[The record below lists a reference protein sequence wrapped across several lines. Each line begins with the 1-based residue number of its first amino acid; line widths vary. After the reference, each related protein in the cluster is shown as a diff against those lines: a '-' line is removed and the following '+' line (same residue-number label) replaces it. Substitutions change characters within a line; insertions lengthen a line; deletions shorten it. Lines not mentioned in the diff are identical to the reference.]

1 MIDPRGAQGS
11 GDDERFTRRLE
22 AFSDLVFG
30 FSLSLLAARLDVPS
44 SAAEI
49 LNGAKIA
56 AFVITFGIICALWL
70 EHYRIFRHHFVAR
83 PFEVIVNFIFLFGLA
98 SLPYALLTFL
108 RFGAEPKSLDLYF
121 GDIALIL
128 TTLSTL
134 RLRGLRQRGRA
145 LDESTRL
152 REWRRVVSQYALA
165 LILAL
170 LVAATAIGWITPRA
184 LFGAPAL
191 VIAVFVFAL
200 RRIIRRLPAFLS
212 DKPSSNP

>member
-1 MIDPRGAQGS
+1 MSATQAS
-11 GDDERFTRRLE
+11 GDDDRFTRRLE

-44 SAAEI
+44 SPAEI
-49 LNGAKIA
+49 LNGSKVAG
-56 AFVITFGIICALWL
+56 FVITFAIICALWL

-98 SLPYALLTFL
+98 SLPYALQTFL

-128 TTLSTL
+128 ATLSTM
-134 RLRGLRQRGRA
+134 RLCGLRQRGRA
-145 LDESTRL
+145 LDEAMRL
-152 REWRRVVSQYALA
+152 REWRRVVGQYALA

-170 LVAATAIGWITPRA
+170 LVAATAMGWITPRTV
-184 LFGAPAL
+184 FGMPAL

-200 RRIIRRLPAFLS
+200 RKIIRRLPAFLS
-212 DKPSSNP
+212 SKAMSDS

>member
-1 MIDPRGAQGS
+1 MMASRES

-49 LNGAKIA
+49 LNGAKVA
-56 AFVITFGIICALWL
+56 AFVVTFAIICALWM

-83 PFEVIVNFIFLFGLA
+83 PFEVVVNFIFLFGLA
-98 SLPYALLTFL
+98 SLPYALQTFL
-108 RFGAEPKSLDLYF
+108 RFGGEPKSLDLYF

-128 TTLSTL
+128 ATLSTL

-152 REWRRVVSQYALA
+152 REWRRVVGQYTLA
-165 LILAL
+165 FILAL
-170 LVAATAIGWITPRA
+170 VVVATAIGWITPRT
-184 LFGAPAL
+184 LFGMPAL
-191 VIAVFVFAL
+191 VIAIFVFAL

-212 DKPSSNP
+212 DKPPSGP

>member
-1 MIDPRGAQGS
+1 MIGPQES
-11 GDDERFTRRLE
+11 GDNERFTRRLE

-49 LNGAKIA
+49 LNGGKVAG
-56 AFVITFGIICALWL
+56 FVITFGIICLLWL

-83 PFEVIVNFIFLFGLA
+83 PFDVIVNFIFLFGLA
-98 SLPYALLTFL
+98 SLPYALQTFL
-108 RFGAEPKSLDLYF
+108 RFGTEPKSLDLYF

-128 TTLSTL
+128 ATLSTL

-145 LDESTRL
+145 LDETTRL
-152 REWRRVVSQYALA
+152 GEWRRVIGQFTLA

-170 LVAATAIGWITPRA
+170 LLVAMAIGWIAPRT

-191 VIAVFVFAL
+191 VIAAFVFAL

>member
-1 MIDPRGAQGS
+1 MIVSQNS

-98 SLPYALLTFL
+98 SLPYALQTFL
-108 RFGAEPKSLDLYF
+108 RFQDEPKSLGLYL
-121 GDIALIL
+121 GDMALIL
-128 TTLSTL
+128 ATLSTI
-134 RLRGLRQRGRA
+134 RLRGLRQHGRA

-152 REWRRVVSQYALA
+152 GEWRRVVGQYTLA

-170 LVAATAIGWITPRA
+170 ALVATAMGWITPRT

-191 VIAVFVFAL
+191 VIALFVFAL

-212 DKPSSNP
+212 DKPSSDP